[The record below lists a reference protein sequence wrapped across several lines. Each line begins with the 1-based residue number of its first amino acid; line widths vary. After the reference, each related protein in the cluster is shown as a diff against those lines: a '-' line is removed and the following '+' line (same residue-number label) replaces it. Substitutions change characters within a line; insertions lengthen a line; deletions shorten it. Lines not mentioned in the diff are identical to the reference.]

1 MPRFSLYGLHVAESN
16 YRGSPQRI
24 GLCKEN
30 LLDKISGLKH
40 EQFPAVIKV
49 PLIPELR
56 SKYSEHLWYEGRFP
70 ADFLWGLFV
79 TH

>member
-1 MPRFSLYGLHVAESN
+1 MLRFSYGLHVVESN

-30 LLDKISGLKH
+30 LPDTISGLQRQ
-40 EQFPAVIKV
+40 QFPAVIKV

-56 SKYSEHLWYEGRFP
+56 SKYSEL
-70 ADFLWGLFV
+70 L
-79 TH
+79 

>member
-1 MPRFSLYGLHVAESN
+1 MPRFSYGLHVVESN

-30 LLDKISGLKH
+30 LPDTIFGLQH

-56 SKYSEHLWYEGRFP
+56 SKYSEHLCMSRLP
-70 ADFLWGLFV
+70 ADVLWG
-79 TH
+79 